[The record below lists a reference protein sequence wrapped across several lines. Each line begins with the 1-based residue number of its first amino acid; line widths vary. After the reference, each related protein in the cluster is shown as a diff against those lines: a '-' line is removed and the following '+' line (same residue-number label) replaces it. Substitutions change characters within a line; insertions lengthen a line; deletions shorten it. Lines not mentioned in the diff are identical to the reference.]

1 MQKLG
6 KIHDLREQRPW
17 PLIPCQRLGGKVV
30 ERACT
35 YISDFDYVDAKTG
48 EHVTEDVKGHRTAVY
63 RVKKKMMLWIHGIR
77 IKET

>member
-17 PLIPCQRLGGKVV
+17 PLIPSQKLGKKVI

-35 YISDFDYVDAKTG
+35 YISDFDYIVLDGSRVVEDCKGVKTAAYII
-48 EHVTEDVKGHRTAVY
+48 KR
-63 RVKKKMMLWIHGIR
+63 KLMLWVHGVR

>member
-17 PLIPCQRLGGKVV
+17 PLIPAQKLGGKVI
-30 ERACT
+30 ERACC
-35 YISDFDYVDAKTG
+35 YVSDFDYVGPDG
-48 EHVTEDVKGHRTAVY
+48 GRVVEDCKGVRTPAY
-63 RVKKKMMLWIHGIR
+63 IIKRKLMLWVHGVR